1 MKKLV
6 AALLLGV
13 TGNSMAAV
21 VCKKPSGVL
30 VVRDACKRRETQV
43 NMADFGAVGPRGPV
57 GVEGP
62 QGPQGVAGTSALQ
75 MVAHVASD
83 GTLTS
88 GSASSA
94 SRLGTGSYQVV
105 FTGADLTQCSGAAAV
120 GFGGVSASD
129 QIWFW
134 TIADTQVSG
143 DSVYVSLY
151 NYDAG
156 SSSFVSKD
164 SGFNLVVGCP
174 VS

>member
-75 MVAHVASD
+75 LVAHVASD
-83 GTLTS
+83 GT
-88 GSASSA
+88 
-94 SRLGTGSYQVV
+94 
-105 FTGADLTQCSGAAAV
+105 
-120 GFGGVSASD
+120 
-129 QIWFW
+129 
-134 TIADTQVSG
+134 
-143 DSVYVSLY
+143 DSVLGG
-151 NYDAG
+151 G
-156 SSSFVSKD
+156 SHRVRRCL
-164 SGFNLVVGCP
+164 G
-174 VS
+174 